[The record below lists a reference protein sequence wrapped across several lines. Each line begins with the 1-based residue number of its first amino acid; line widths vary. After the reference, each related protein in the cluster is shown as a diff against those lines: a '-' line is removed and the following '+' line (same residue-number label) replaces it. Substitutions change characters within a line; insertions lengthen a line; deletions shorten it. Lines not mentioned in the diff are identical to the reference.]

1 LQPDSTQHPASAPS
15 RVSST
20 QLWQQISTLQHAK
33 VEVKSNRKTA
43 FAAESSAQLK

>member
-1 LQPDSTQHPASAPS
+1 VSEQYAEQQQQQDQQQPCCITCY
-15 RVSST
+15 
-20 QLWQQISTLQHAK
+20 K